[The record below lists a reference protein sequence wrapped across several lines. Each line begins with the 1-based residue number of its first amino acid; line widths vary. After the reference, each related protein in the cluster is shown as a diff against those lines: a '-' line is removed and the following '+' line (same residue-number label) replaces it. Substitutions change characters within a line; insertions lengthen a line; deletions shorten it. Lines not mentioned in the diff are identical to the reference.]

1 MRISKRHA
9 AIALLAIAAYVA
21 NAPALRAQRATLE
34 SIIHRQTL
42 DNGMDVVV
50 VENHAVP
57 IATVEVVV
65 KTGAMSQTP
74 DDQGVPHLFEHMLFK
89 GYRGSGGRPFLQ
101 ETATLH
107 AGYNGTTSQEQVTYY
122 LTLPSSHTDDAVRVL
137 AHLVRDPHF
146 EKDDLNT
153 ERFVVLGEFR
163 RNVSDPRFHLQNEVS
178 QLLWGSEWPRKN
190 TLGDQVALL
199 AVTPE
204 HLKTIFDR
212 YYIPN
217 NAALVVSGDVDPTKV
232 FAAAADRFGSWER
245 APDPY
250 KAFPVPP
257 MPPLTKS
264 DAVVVTGDV
273 NEITIEIQWPGPSV
287 RSNTVDTYAADVF
300 SAYVDDEQ
308 SQLQKRLVDSGI
320 FHTASFGYQTL
331 DHTGPISF
339 YGTASMDKLAAALT
353 VLQAELMTMRAD
365 DYFDPELLKVVEKR
379 RSVATAF
386 ELEESVGLAHTVGYW
401 WSVAGL
407 DYYMDYTDNLSKRSP
422 SDLSGFVTRYLGDK
436 PFVIGVLAPEKE
448 APRVRAF
455 LAQYLE
461 MVSASR

>member
-1 MRISKRHA
+1 
-9 AIALLAIAAYVA
+9 
-21 NAPALRAQRATLE
+21 
-34 SIIHRQTL
+34 
-42 DNGMDVVV
+42 MDVVV

-57 IATVEVVV
+57 ISTVEVVV

-101 ETATLH
+101 EAAILH

-122 LTLPSSHTDDAVRVL
+122 LTLPSYRTDDAVRVL
-137 AHLVRDPHF
+137 AELVRDPHF

-178 QLLWGSEWPRKN
+178 QLLWDSQWPRKN

-217 NAALVVSGDVDPTKV
+217 NSALVVSGDVDPKKV
-232 FAAAADRFGSWER
+232 FAAAADRFGSWKR

-250 KAFPVPP
+250 ESFPVPP
-257 MPPLTKS
+257 MPPLARS

-273 NEITIEIQWPGPSV
+273 NEITLEIQWQGPSV
-287 RSNTVDTYAADVF
+287 RSNTEDTYAADVF
-300 SAYVDDEQ
+300 SAYVNDEQ
-308 SQLQKRLVDSGI
+308 SKLQKRLVDSGI

-339 YGTASMDKLAAALT
+339 YGTTSMDQLAAALT

-365 DYFDPELLKVVEKR
+365 DYFDPELLNVVEKR

-407 DYYMDYTDNLSKRSP
+407 DYYMDYTDNLSKRTA

-448 APRVRAF
+448 APKVRAF
-455 LAQYLE
+455 LAQYLQ